1 MLAIEMQDLLDVLK
15 LCVPYIAVM
24 IVALI
29 VFLIVEIFAGK
40 FNKKKSG
47 KFMLRSQ
54 AAVAF
59 VLVIAVVV
67 NLLCVGP
74 MSNLLTLVSGSGMIT
89 DETAAEA
96 EELGEDITEEGIVLL
111 ENDGTLPLDTG
122 TPLNVFGWASVSPT
136 YGGSGSGALSGIYE
150 NVSLLQGLEDAGFE
164 LNSELTEFS
173 DQAVIVIARPG
184 SEGVDIPDHMS
195 EVSYNNNSADY
206 DEFPEEDSHYLEL
219 SQSEKNMISLVCENF
234 DNVILIYNG
243 SETFELGFIED
254 YPQIKSLIYCPAAG
268 QTGFEALGSILCG
281 DVNPSGK
288 TVDLFA
294 ADFTDTPT
302 YNNFGDFFYTN
313 MDEYSYVPEEISG
326 GNEVANPSFV
336 NYVEGIYVGYR
347 FYETAADE
355 GFLNYDEEVLYPF
368 GYGMSYTTFEQE
380 MGEMN
385 VSDGM
390 VSFDVTVTNTGD
402 TAGKDTVEV
411 YYNPPYTNGGIE
423 KATANLVA
431 FEKTELLN
439 PGASQTIEISFALED
454 MASFDTYGEGC
465 YVLEAGDYGI
475 SIRSDSHNIISEQTY
490 TQSED
495 IVYNE
500 DNKRS
505 SDDVVATVQ
514 FSDVEGDVT
523 YLDIFTS
530 NLTYDVTSEND
541 PDDEMPVTGADNGIM
556 LADMRGL
563 DYDDPQWED
572 FLDQL
577 TFEEMRD
584 LVAYGGYQ
592 TIAIDSV
599 GKVATVDCDGPA
611 SINNNFTGLG
621 SVGMPCVMMIACTWN
636 KDIAYDYGEMMGR
649 MADEMGTSGWYA
661 PAMNTHRS
669 TFSGRNFEYY
679 SEDGYLAGMMAANA
693 VQGAASHGVYSY
705 IKHFALNDQ
714 ETNRKSMLCTWS
726 NEQAIREIYLKPFEL
741 AVKVGGATGAM
752 TGHNFIGAQWSGVS
766 DALLNTVLRDEWG
779 FRGMCITDGFRV
791 QGYKNADRQIRHG
804 TDLCLIAYDVE
815 YNLVKDES
823 ATSVI
828 ALRNATHNIM
838 YTVVNSR
845 AYEEENLN
853 PGMETWQKIMIG
865 ADVALAIVLVAGEVL
880 AVKGYKKRKDAEP
893 VNG

>member
-523 YLDIFTS
+523 YLSRADGFANYEEATAAPENYEFDKDTYLDIFTS

-584 LVAYGGYQ
+584 LVAYGG
-592 TIAIDSV
+592 
-599 GKVATVDCDGPA
+599 
-611 SINNNFTGLG
+611 
-621 SVGMPCVMMIACTWN
+621 
-636 KDIAYDYGEMMGR
+636 
-649 MADEMGTSGWYA
+649 
-661 PAMNTHRS
+661 
-669 TFSGRNFEYY
+669 
-679 SEDGYLAGMMAANA
+679 
-693 VQGAASHGVYSY
+693 
-705 IKHFALNDQ
+705 
-714 ETNRKSMLCTWS
+714 
-726 NEQAIREIYLKPFEL
+726 
-741 AVKVGGATGAM
+741 
-752 TGHNFIGAQWSGVS
+752 
-766 DALLNTVLRDEWG
+766 
-779 FRGMCITDGFRV
+779 
-791 QGYKNADRQIRHG
+791 
-804 TDLCLIAYDVE
+804 
-815 YNLVKDES
+815 
-823 ATSVI
+823 
-828 ALRNATHNIM
+828 
-838 YTVVNSR
+838 
-845 AYEEENLN
+845 
-853 PGMETWQKIMIG
+853 
-865 ADVALAIVLVAGEVL
+865 
-880 AVKGYKKRKDAEP
+880 
-893 VNG
+893 